1 MEGMLFRFASS
12 SKRAAALI
20 SRNNN
25 NNNANITIR
34 RTTSSSA
41 STTTSSASLR
51 AGGMGFGNVHQQM
64 IPADDFD
71 TNLFRHVVSP
81 KTVSVIG

>member
-1 MEGMLFRFASS
+1 MEGMIFRLASS

-25 NNNANITIR
+25 NANITI

-41 STTTSSASLR
+41 STLTSSASLR

>member
-1 MEGMLFRFASS
+1 MEGMIFRLASS
-12 SKRAAALI
+12 SKRAATLI

-25 NNNANITIR
+25 INNANITIR
-34 RTTSSSA
+34 TISSSA
-41 STTTSSASLR
+41 SKTTSSASLR